1 MTSLFRLSDSFHSE
15 PEWMDYW
22 SKFWDCGDVAVGRY
36 QHAHAASTYSYTL
49 ALSRLPSP
57 SSSTR
62 SFLRPLAPTS
72 ISSFHRFARSFLAL
86 LSRIVFSFPSQPFA
100 PITIH
105 LSHSLCP
112 SPPPLFSFQAR
123 AVLHPST
130 FSLPF
135 ADPAFLLIKI
145 PFLLTS
151 LFVGSSSI
159 YSLFLYGVP
168 RNYIIVA
175 LAHLFR
181 TKKNQSIRITLWW
194 LLLPSF
200 LFNYFSL
207 FPRSR
212 IITFL
217 GPHLMLHCSLFLHS
231 FFYILL

>member
-1 MTSLFRLSDSFHSE
+1 M
-15 PEWMDYW
+15 
-22 SKFWDCGDVAVGRY
+22 AVGRY

-159 YSLFLYGVP
+159 YFHYFYTGCLV
-168 RNYIIVA
+168 II
-175 LAHLFR
+175 
-181 TKKNQSIRITLWW
+181 
-194 LLLPSF
+194 LLLHWRI
-200 LFNYFSL
+200 YFEQKKPIDSYNSL
-207 FPRSR
+207 MAPLTVFP
-212 IITFL
+212 L
-217 GPHLMLHCSLFLHS
+217 
-231 FFYILL
+231 